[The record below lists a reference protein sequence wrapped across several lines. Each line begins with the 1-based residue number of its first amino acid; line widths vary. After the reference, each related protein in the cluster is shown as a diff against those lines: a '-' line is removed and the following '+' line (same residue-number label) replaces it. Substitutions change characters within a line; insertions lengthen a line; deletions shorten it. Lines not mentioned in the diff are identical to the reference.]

1 MSRTRTLTALLLV
14 TSIAFTAG
22 CTRNDPMAPS
32 EAQQLAHDE
41 HQGANN

>member
-1 MSRTRTLTALLLV
+1 MSRAKTSTALLLV
-14 TSIAFTAG
+14 ASNAFAAG

-32 EAQQLAHDE
+32 ETQQLAHDE

>member
-1 MSRTRTLTALLLV
+1 MSRTRTSTAFLLV
-14 TSIAFTAG
+14 ASMALVAG